1 MVDYPGAGEGSAGMA
16 DEQVVWTGNPSQW
29 RNFWWYLSCLL
40 LLPIPFAIWKWLE
53 TKNTV
58 YTLTDQRLKFT
69 RGVLTKVTEDL
80 ELYRVRDTKFEQ
92 NVWERMLGL
101 GEIQLFTTDETTT
114 VVSLPYIRDAEAV
127 REKMRGLVEA
137 RRDAKRVRYLDAE

>member
-1 MVDYPGAGEGSAGMA
+1 MS

-40 LLPIPFAIWKWLE
+40 LLPIPFAIWKGLE
-53 TKNTV
+53 TRNTI

-69 RGVLTKVTEDL
+69 RGVLSKTTEDL
-80 ELYRVRDTKFEQ
+80 ELYRVRDTKFQQ

-101 GEIQLFTTDETTT
+101 GEIVLFTTDETTA
-114 VVSLPYIRDAEAV
+114 VVSLPWIRDAEGV

-137 RRDAKRVRYLDAE
+137 RRDIKRVRYLDAE